1 MGREIGQDKTYTHM
15 HKYIPKYS
23 KTSKDYCS
31 LWLLAILVSS
41 SFFCHVYDQFDVKK
55 NENAEQA

>member
-1 MGREIGQDKTYTHM
+1 M
-15 HKYIPKYS
+15 HKYIPKYG

-41 SFFCHVYDQFDVKK
+41 SFLCHAYDQFDVKK
-55 NENAEQA
+55 MKMQSKLKNYQ